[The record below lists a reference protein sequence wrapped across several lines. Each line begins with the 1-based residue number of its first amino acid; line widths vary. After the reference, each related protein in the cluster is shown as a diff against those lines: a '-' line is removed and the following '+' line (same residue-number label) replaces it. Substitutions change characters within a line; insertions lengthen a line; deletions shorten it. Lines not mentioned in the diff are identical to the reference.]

1 MSVPVPPPRIWFI
14 DTASLL
20 SMAVDDAIAAAVLDE
35 ICGDRVVIIDVVTDE
50 LHYRATVDDTAELA
64 STALANRRPEWTNLD
79 TDELV
84 PLDDVLDAQ
93 EDVADGRTIK
103 DDYQHWAES
112 TIIAMARQSAAAG
125 SVSIKV
131 LLSEDFDARR
141 VADTVPGTTSISI
154 HGLLHHRI
162 HVRRTMSPDA
172 AAELSQKLHDAGR
185 GPVITADD
193 FADPSG
199 RGLGRVGKPT
209 PRL

>member
-1 MSVPVPPPRIWFI
+1 VSALVPPPRIWFI

-20 SMAVDDAIAAAVLDE
+20 SMAVDDAIATAVLKELGD
-35 ICGDRVVIIDVVTDE
+35 DRVVIIDVVTDE
-50 LHYRATVDDTAELA
+50 LHYRATRDDTAELA
-64 STALANRRPEWTNLD
+64 KTALANKKSEWTDLD
-79 TDELV
+79 TGELV

-93 EDVADGRTIK
+93 EDVADGRTLK

-112 TIIAMARQSAAAG
+112 TIIALARQSAAAG

-141 VADTVPGTTSISI
+141 VADAVPDTTSTSI
-154 HGLLHHRI
+154 HGLLHHCV
-162 HVRRTMSPDA
+162 HVGKTLSPDA
-172 AAELSQKLHDAGR
+172 AAELARKLHDAGR
-185 GPVITADD
+185 GPVLTADD